1 VRRYYYTLATLPFLQ
16 YEDKAPFSTEEFIAA
31 CRGNI
36 SQEDLQLLQTVRLEP
51 ADPQGQPFLAEWYGW
66 EQALRN
72 ELVKLR
78 AGRLGL
84 EVGEYLREGEYHTG
98 VFDIAREAFNQESP
112 LDAETVLN
120 RARWRKIEEMEVGRF
135 FELANLIAFSL
146 KLQLLLRKDHFT
158 REQGTEK
165 FDQIYQSIRQD
176 IQSA

>member
-16 YEDKAPFSTEEFIAA
+16 YEDKAPFSTQELYEA

-36 SQEDLQLLQTVRLEP
+36 AEEDLALLEQVRLEP
-51 ADPQGQPFLAEWYGW
+51 ADSLGNPFLAEWYGW
-66 EQALRN
+66 ELALRN

-84 EVGEYLREGEYHTG
+84 DVNEHLRPGEFFTG
-98 VFDIAREAFNQESP
+98 VFDIAREAFGQDSP
-112 LDAETVLN
+112 LDGEAVLN

-146 KLQLLLRKDHFT
+146 KLQILLRKDQFT
-158 REQGTEK
+158 REQGREK
-165 FDQIYQSIRQD
+165 FDQIYQRIRED